1 MHSGVDLINRMT
13 ELENALLKSLASMD
27 RYGKARADAEERYKV
42 RLMQETLKLRDSG
55 VPVTIID
62 KVVMGVVAAERRE
75 RDIADVNYKTSQERV
90 NGIKLI
96 IRTINDQI
104 NREWGNPNG

>member
-13 ELENALLKSLASMD
+13 ELENALLKSLAAMD
-27 RYGKARADAEERYKV
+27 RFGKDRADAEERYKV

-62 KVVMGVVAAERRE
+62 KVVMGIVAAERRE

-96 IRTINDQI
+96 IRVLDNQI
-104 NREWGNPNG
+104 NREWGNQ